1 MAPKDLLYTK
11 EHEWIKKDGS
21 NAVIGITEYA
31 KNQLGDIVFVELPDI
46 GKKLQQMST
55 FGVVESVKAV
65 SDLYAPIS
73 GEVIEVNSELANKPE
88 LIGEDPYGKGWIV
101 KIKVENEAELL
112 NLIKPEDY
120 EKMTN

>member
-11 EHEWIKKDGS
+11 EHEWIKKEGA
-21 NAVIGITEYA
+21 NAIVGITEYA

-46 GKKLQQMST
+46 GKKLEQMST

-65 SDLYAPIS
+65 SDLYSPIS
-73 GEVIEVNSELANKPE
+73 GEVVEVNSALSDKPE

-101 KIKVENEAELL
+101 KLKISDEAELS